1 MSKLQKTKKPKAK
14 QTQKQK
20 QAQNVVVNINKP
32 TRARKSR
39 LEKESSPKEK
49 KMPHPPPQ
57 FSFSPVISM
66 STPQDNSI
74 TRHILKT
81 QDAFSN
87 ELKKYALANSQADEI
102 DALKKRFDKLTT
114 GASSPIVFSDFQT
127 RGASTRFVGDNLD
140 DVKFAIDSRLKT
152 SDYKVLEPTP
162 SQGTTFQETKP
173 FTLASGMSE
182 RLQETQAATKRLQ
195 TVLRS
200 QSSDSVLRPAG
211 NLGRGEDTPSRL
223 KANLEHLY
231 EEDAAI
237 GAAESGGGDVAFAEA
252 GLALQLMTQAL
263 GVSRSEIPSKE
274 KHSVFAPRFAEAIT
288 ETTARAEEQGAPAE
302 NLTAESGA
310 RHGTQQQG
318 NLLAELAGDSQREKL
333 RAFASRN
340 GISTRTTQSMSVASI
355 KAALFKKGVDVP
367 IEILE
372 LPTSTKGRKPATKE
386 PLGTAI
392 TAL

>member
-32 TRARKSR
+32 TRARKGR

-114 GASSPIVFSDFQT
+114 GTPQIVMSDLQT

-173 FTLASGMSE
+173 STLASGMSE

-231 EEDAAI
+231 EDETI
-237 GAAESGGGDVAFAEA
+237 GAVESGGGEAAYAEA
-252 GLALQLMTQAL
+252 NLALQFITQAL
-263 GVSRSEIPSKE
+263 GVSGSEISSKE
-274 KHSVFAPRFAEAIT
+274 KHSTFAPRFAEAIT